1 MAFERKAI
9 YTRENEASLI
19 DLGLPWNFEDF
30 SSSSSL
36 HDLHPYP
43 ARFIPP
49 IPRRAIE
56 LWSKEGDLIYDPFC
70 GCGTTLLEASL
81 LGRRS
86 IGTDNNDV
94 AVLVSR
100 AKTTIYNSDDISKLK
115 SFRASFLK
123 NLEETTF
130 QSEDL
135 PSDVNFPG
143 WFQPEVLEQLGK
155 IRQVIEGSMEPVR
168 TFLLAVYSSIIVR
181 VSLQDSDTRYA
192 RIVKEISKDNV
203 TKSFLQRLDSMT
215 NALVEMPANHQIES
229 NVIRTDAR
237 LVPQIENNSVNL
249 IVTSPPYLNAYDYHK
264 YHRQRLH
271 LIRGDIEFARKKE
284 IGSHDEF
291 TKKDATPNKYF
302 QDMTSCLEEWKRVLV
317 SKGRCLVLVGDAIV
331 NKAPVNVADT
341 LVDIGLEIGFQLEER
356 WIRSVKGTRRSFNV
370 KNSRMSH
377 EHGLVFVKK

>member
-203 TKSFLQRLDSMT
+203 TKSFLQ
-215 NALVEMPANHQIES
+215 
-229 NVIRTDAR
+229 IRAFCLAGRSKRVHLTQSC
-237 LVPQIENNSVNL
+237 LPK
-249 IVTSPPYLNAYDYHK
+249 LNRSLPTK
-264 YHRQRLH
+264 QR
-271 LIRGDIEFARKKE
+271 FARWRE
-284 IGSHDEF
+284 E
-291 TKKDATPNKYF
+291 NKHF
-302 QDMTSCLEEWKRVLV
+302 RAA
-317 SKGRCLVLVGDAIV
+317 G
-331 NKAPVNVADT
+331 
-341 LVDIGLEIGFQLEER
+341 
-356 WIRSVKGTRRSFNV
+356 
-370 KNSRMSH
+370 
-377 EHGLVFVKK
+377 